1 MDGNMSHL
9 LPVTLPKKK
18 IPDDA
23 VQQVSEWALL
33 TAALAANYPISY
45 AVGHYLIPC
54 VQSSFLRCD
63 QPTDADPAEKTTL
76 WIRVL
81 CCATLQAAAAVLALR
96 LPRHRRWLRRALAY
110 LTLALAVVIH
120 CMYAVAAAA
129 RLFLVDDPGDLF
141 SIFCTVAAVF
151 FMASDIRSFLA
162 LLRGEE

>member
-1 MDGNMSHL
+1 MDGKTSHL

-18 IPDDA
+18 TPDDA

-54 VQSSFLRCD
+54 G
-63 QPTDADPAEKTTL
+63 
-76 WIRVL
+76 
-81 CCATLQAAAAVLALR
+81 QAAAAVLALR
-96 LPRHRRWLRRALAY
+96 LPRHHRWLRRALSY
-110 LTLALAVVIH
+110 LTLVLAAVIH

-129 RLFLVDDPGDLF
+129 RLFLVDDPRDLF
-141 SIFCTVAAVF
+141 SIFCTVATVF

-162 LLRGEE
+162 LLRGNSN